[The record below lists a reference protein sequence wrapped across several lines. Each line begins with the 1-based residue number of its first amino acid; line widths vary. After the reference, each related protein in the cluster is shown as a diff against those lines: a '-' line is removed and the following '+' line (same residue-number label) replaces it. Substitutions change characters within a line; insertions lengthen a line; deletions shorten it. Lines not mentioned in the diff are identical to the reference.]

1 MSDRQKKKGTDSIT
15 PAIDKRI
22 IEGFLVDREAM
33 MKELSMAG
41 FDRPRILERA
51 RNLGLSDHFIKNFH
65 RSGTDVGDVAVR
77 RCLGCNEPF
86 ASMGPHNRMCRRC
99 QVKD

>member
-1 MSDRQKKKGTDSIT
+1 MSDNQQKREAVSFT
-15 PAIDKRI
+15 PEIDKRI
-22 IEGFLVDREAM
+22 IKGFLGDREAM
-33 MKELSMAG
+33 INELSRSG
-41 FDRPRILERA
+41 FHRRAILERA

-99 QVKD
+99 QVKG

>member
-1 MSDRQKKKGTDSIT
+1 MADNKSKGGTVSFT

-22 IEGFLVDREAM
+22 IEGFLGDREAM
-33 MKELSMAG
+33 INELSRSG
-41 FDRPRILERA
+41 FNRPRIPERA

-65 RSGTDVGDVAVR
+65 RSGTDVADVAVR
-77 RCLGCNEPF
+77 RCLKCNEPF

-99 QVKD
+99 QVKG